1 MPHVRQADTVTFPR
15 NTSCFNLPM
24 LSERATGAPAERGR
38 FIAST
43 PFVGRVLRDA
53 VGRASPR
60 QGREAHLRAAVDW
73 LKRAQATTPDDGVS
87 YGYSIR
93 GGWRPSYR
101 ETSGYIST
109 TFFDLA
115 KQRHDSESAT
125 LARTVSNWLCEVQEP
140 DGSIANPQYQPQH
153 GIVFDTGQVL
163 LGYVRAHRETGDAR
177 FHEAAVRASSWLAS
191 RMDPDGAW
199 RRNTH
204 LDTPHTYNT
213 RVAWSML
220 ECHQI
225 APDPAIEAAARKN
238 LDWALEQESHGYF
251 RSCAFTPGAAPF
263 THTIA
268 YAIRGFLESAR
279 LLGDAAYEQAA
290 VRAADAMLEHVRADG
305 WIPGQVDEDGRPAA
319 RYCCLTGNCQLAI
332 IWFKLY
338 QSTGSQEYLEAAKQS
353 LGFVMEHQDLT
364 CSNPD
369 LRGAIKGSHPIWGSY
384 APFSYPNWA
393 AKFFIDA
400 VLLWDEIEA

>member
-1 MPHVRQADTVTFPR
+1 MLTVRDTAAPPGGGLL
-15 NTSCFNLPM
+15 N
-24 LSERATGAPAERGR
+24 AGAP
-38 FIAST
+38 FM
-43 PFVGRVLRDA
+43 GRVLRDA
-53 VGRASPR
+53 VGRAFPP
-60 QGREAHLRAAVDW
+60 QDREAHLRAAVGW
-73 LKRAQATTPDDGVS
+73 LKRAQAATPDDGVS

-101 ETSGYIST
+101 ETSGYIAV

-115 KQRHDSESAT
+115 AKRQDSESRA

-140 DGSIANPQYQPQH
+140 DGSIANPQYRPQE

-163 LGYVRAHRETGDAR
+163 LGYVRAHRELGDAR
-177 FHEAAVRASSWLAS
+177 FHDAAVRAGSWLAGHID
-191 RMDPDGAW
+191 RDGAW

-204 LDTPHTYNT
+204 LETPHTYNT

-220 ECHQI
+220 ECNQI

-238 LDWALEQESHGYF
+238 LDWALTQERDGYF
-251 RSCAFTPGAAPF
+251 RSCAFTPETPPF

-279 LLGDAAYEQAA
+279 ILREAAYEDAA
-290 VRAADAMLEHVRADG
+290 VRAADAMLEHVREDG

-338 QSTGSQEYLEAAKQS
+338 QSTGKEKYLDAAKRS
-353 LGFVMEHQDLT
+353 LGFVMEHQDLS

-384 APFSYPNWA
+384 APLSYPNWA

-400 VLLWDEIEA
+400 VLLWDEAES

>member
-1 MPHVRQADTVTFPR
+1 
-15 NTSCFNLPM
+15 M
-24 LSERATGAPAERGR
+24 LSERDTAARAERGL
-38 FIAST
+38 FNAST
-43 PFVGRVLRDA
+43 PFMGRVLRDA

-60 QGREAHLRAAVDW
+60 QDREAHLRAAVDW

-101 ETSGYIST
+101 ETSGYIAV

-115 KQRHDSESAT
+115 KQRQDSESAT
-125 LARTVSNWLCEVQEP
+125 LARTVSNWLCEIQEP
-140 DGSIANPQYQPQH
+140 DGSIANPQYRPHQ

-163 LGYVRAHRETGDAR
+163 RGYVRAHRETGEAR
-177 FHEAAVRASSWLAS
+177 FHEAAVRAASWLAG
-191 RMDPDGAW
+191 RIDRDGAW
-199 RRNTH
+199 RRSTH
-204 LDTPHTYNT
+204 LETPHTYNT

-225 APDPAIEAAARKN
+225 APDPAIETAARKN
-238 LDWALEQESHGYF
+238 LDWALEQERDGYF

-268 YAIRGFLESAR
+268 YAIRGLLESAD
-279 LLGDAAYEQAA
+279 LLREARYEETA
-290 VRAADAMLEHVRADG
+290 VRAADAMLEHVREDG
-305 WIPGQVDEDGRPAA
+305 WIPGQIDEDGRSGA

-338 QSTGSQEYLEAAKQS
+338 QSTGSERYLDAAKRS

-364 CSNPD
+364 TSNPA

-384 APFSYPNWA
+384 APLSYPNWA

-400 VLLWDEIEA
+400 VLLWDEIES

>member
-1 MPHVRQADTVTFPR
+1 M
-15 NTSCFNLPM
+15 
-24 LSERATGAPAERGR
+24 
-38 FIAST
+38 
-43 PFVGRVLRDA
+43 GRVLRDA

-60 QGREAHLRAAVDW
+60 QDREAHLRAAVDW

-101 ETSGYIST
+101 ETSGYIAV

-115 KQRHDSESAT
+115 KQRQDSESAT
-125 LARTVSNWLCEVQEP
+125 LARTVSNWLCEIQEP
-140 DGSIANPQYQPQH
+140 DGSIANPQYRPHQ

-163 LGYVRAHRETGDAR
+163 RGYVRAHRETGEAR
-177 FHEAAVRASSWLAS
+177 FHEAAVRAASWLAG
-191 RMDPDGAW
+191 RIDRDGAW
-199 RRNTH
+199 RRSTH
-204 LDTPHTYNT
+204 LETPHTYNT

-225 APDPAIEAAARKN
+225 APDPAIETAARKN
-238 LDWALEQESHGYF
+238 LDWALEQERDGYF

-268 YAIRGFLESAR
+268 YAIRGLLESAD
-279 LLGDAAYEQAA
+279 LLREARYEETA
-290 VRAADAMLEHVRADG
+290 VRAADAMLEHVREDG
-305 WIPGQVDEDGRPAA
+305 WIPGQIDEDGRSGA

-338 QSTGSQEYLEAAKQS
+338 QSTGSERYLDAAKRS

-364 CSNPD
+364 TSNPA

-384 APFSYPNWA
+384 APLSYPNWA

-400 VLLWDEIEA
+400 VLLWDEIES

>member
-1 MPHVRQADTVTFPR
+1 MPLPR
-15 NTSCFNLPM
+15 SLRFKQLM
-24 LSERATGAPAERGR
+24 RSERDRAAPAGRGL
-38 FIAST
+38 FNAST
-43 PFVGRVLRDA
+43 PFMGRVLRDA
-53 VGRASPR
+53 VGRASPS
-60 QGREAHLRAAVDW
+60 QDREAHLGAAVDW
-73 LKRAQATTPDDGVS
+73 LKRAQAATPDGGVS

-101 ETSGYIST
+101 ETSGYIAV

-115 KQRHDSESAT
+115 KQRQDSESAT

-140 DGSIANPQYQPQH
+140 DGSIANPQYRAH
-153 GIVFDTGQVL
+153 RGIVFDTGQVL
-163 LGYVRAHRETGDAR
+163 LGYVRAYRETGEGR
-177 FHEAAVRASSWLAS
+177 FHDAAVRAASWLAA
-191 RMDPDGAW
+191 RIDEDGAW

-204 LDTPHTYNT
+204 LETPHTYNT

-220 ECHQI
+220 ECHRI
-225 APDPAIEAAARKN
+225 APDAAIEAVARRN
-238 LDWALEQESHGYF
+238 LDWALAQERDGYF

-279 LLGDAAYEQAA
+279 LLRDARYEETAL
-290 VRAADAMLEHVRADG
+290 RAADAMLEHVRDDG
-305 WIPGQVDEDGRPAA
+305 WIPGQIDDDGRSSA

-338 QSTGSQEYLEAAKQS
+338 QSTGSKRYLDAAKRS

-364 CSNPD
+364 TSNPA

-384 APFSYPNWA
+384 APLSYPNWA

-400 VLLWDEIEA
+400 VLLWDEIEP